1 MQTLQV
7 YPICAVL
14 RIQEHCGS
22 SQESTLDFQTSKH
35 IPMYCL
41 APSLLLLL
49 SRTISKSHNNAGWPP
64 CVGQQKTQ
72 NRISY
77 SRWAFNN
84 ACQVGRS
91 WKGQP
96 NLIHPISERD
106 ETDKWY
112 TPAAFQCHFPNEKKK
127 RKEWDISA
135 FL

>member
-1 MQTLQV
+1 MGRPKSLLLTFRL
-7 YPICAVL
+7 L
-14 RIQEHCGS
+14 N
-22 SQESTLDFQTSKH
+22 
-35 IPMYCL
+35 IPTYMYCL

-96 NLIHPISERD
+96 NLIHPISERRNG
-106 ETDKWY
+106 Y
-112 TPAAFQCHFPNEKKK
+112 MVYSSSFPVPFPK
-127 RKEWDISA
+127 RKKEKNGTYQPFYKKSPSTFILLTQKQKKSM
-135 FL
+135 

>member
-1 MQTLQV
+1 
-7 YPICAVL
+7 
-14 RIQEHCGS
+14 
-22 SQESTLDFQTSKH
+22 
-35 IPMYCL
+35 MYCL

-106 ETDKWY
+106 ETDIWY

-127 RKEWDISA
+127 RMGHISLSIKKSPST
-135 FL
+135 FILLTQKQKKSMYYICILNVYIHV